1 MPAIRLLADMN
12 ISPETVRELRRN
24 GWDIIRVSDLLP
36 QNASDEAIL
45 SLARREGRVVVTQDL
60 DFSTLL
66 ALGGHARPSLITLRL
81 VLSDPETITR
91 RLLEILPRSEKQL
104 QEGCALTVDETTLRI
119 RKLPIV

>member
-1 MPAIRLLADMN
+1 MN